1 MKRRVWVVLLALPPV
16 AVVVR
21 RLAARSNT
29 QMHRINPGSGRDGRT
44 SS

>member
-1 MKRRVWVVLLALPPV
+1 VKRRVLVVLLALPPV

-29 QMHRINPGSGRDGRT
+29 QMHRINPGSGRDGRST
-44 SS
+44 S